1 MIRKDDYEM
10 FVTPIRVIDLDEDE
24 QKEIQQHYTD
34 VWDEIP
40 YHAEAKVKTTW
51 GYPKQPVGM
60 SPLLEEIIVS
70 NLDGFIERITNMAA
84 VATLKDHW
92 LQEYNHGGVHAPH
105 HHPGS
110 LVSGVYYI
118 ESNNLGSP
126 LVFYNPNPA
135 QHFMNYA
142 TYSSQVECWQGRL
155 VLFPSWLLH
164 GVPECRNEET
174 VRRVTAFNIDEDH
187 DPV

>member
-24 QKEIQQHYTD
+24 QKEIQQHYAD

-40 YHAEAKVKTTW
+40 YNAEAKVKTTW
-51 GYPKQPVGM
+51 GYPKQPVDM

-84 VATLKDHW
+84 VASLKDHW

-142 TYSSQVECWQGRL
+142 TYSSRVECWQGRL

-174 VRRVTAFNIDEDH
+174 VRRVTAFNIEEDH
-187 DPV
+187 NG